1 MEKYRE
7 TLLTISKEYAIII
20 KLSHKGQ
27 HHEST
32 GHFKKSEIFLKKA
45 LTSEAKCGRMV
56 NAAEQRR
63 LHLEN

>member
-32 GHFKKSEIFLKKA
+32 GHFKKSEIFFEKSLDKRG
-45 LTSEAKCGRMV
+45 EV
-56 NAAEQRR
+56 W
-63 LHLEN
+63 